1 MSNQSIVTEFLL
13 LEFSDIWELQILYFA
28 AFFIIYLTSLTG
40 NLLVTIVVAFNHS
53 LHTPMY
59 FFLVNLSMVDLGYI
73 SVTIPKAITNSLL
86 ATWQISYSECLAQV
100 FFFIFFVSSE
110 IYLLTVMAYDRYVA
124 ICNPLQYEQ
133 LMNKTACIR
142 MVASVWIVSLFNAA
156 LHTTCTFAI
165 TFCSNVI
172 NQFFCEIPQLL
183 QISCSK
189 SYDLEDGAVLF
200 STLFA
205 VACFAFIIISYL
217 QIFKAVQRI
226 PSLQGRKKA
235 ISTCLP
241 HLLVLFLFYFT
252 GCTAFL
258 GPIFTSSG
266 ERGLV
271 LTVMYITIPPS
282 MNPIIY
288 SIRNKE
294 ILTGVWRLLGKSK
307 FCNFMYKLG
316 VSAFFFKK
324 RRNKQKR
331 PTFPKAFSIQITV

>member
-13 LEFSDIWELQILYFA
+13 LEFSEIWELQILYFA
-28 AFFIIYLTSLTG
+28 TFFIIYLTALAG
-40 NLLVTIVVAFNHS
+40 NLLVIMVVAFNHS

-59 FFLVNLSMVDLGYI
+59 FFLMNLSTVDLGYI
-73 SVTIPKAITNSLL
+73 SVTVPKAIINSLSS
-86 ATWQISYSECLAQV
+86 TWQISYSECVAQV

-110 IYLLTVMAYDRYVA
+110 FFLLTLMAYDRYVA
-124 ICNPLQYEQ
+124 ICNPLQYEKC
-133 LMNKTACIR
+133 MNKTACIQ
-142 MVASVWIVSLFNAA
+142 MVASVWIASLFNAA
-156 LHTTCTFAI
+156 LHTSCTFAI

-183 QISCSK
+183 QISCSNL
-189 SYDLEDGAVLF
+189 YIPEYGTMIF
-200 STLFA
+200 STLLGIG
-205 VACFAFIIISYL
+205 CFAFIIISYL
-217 QIFKAVQRI
+217 QIFKAVQKI
-226 PSLQGRKKA
+226 PSIQGRKKA

-252 GCTAFL
+252 GCIAYL

-271 LTVMYITIPPS
+271 LTVMYTIIPPF

-294 ILTGVWRLLGKSK
+294 ILRGVWTLLGKSK
-307 FCNFMYKLG
+307 FCYFTYKLG
-316 VSAFFFKK
+316 V
-324 RRNKQKR
+324 
-331 PTFPKAFSIQITV
+331 